1 MIFDPKVQQTYQDK
15 MRGKIFSIASM
26 EEKLVA
32 YPSQEMKTN
41 IWNKRLGHFYHK
53 SLLYMFKKD
62 IVRGLQ
68 LMEYGHTACTICQL
82 GKQSRM
88 PFAKETYRAL
98 VKLQLV
104 HTGFFLLT
112 THECSLNES
121 KYFIAFIDDMTQLCW
136 IYFLKLK
143 PGVPEVSSKFKALV
157 ENQSG
162 CRIKILRT
170 GNGTI
175 NFKIFV
181 KM

>member
-1 MIFDPKVQQTYQDK
+1 MFQDMKCVIFDSKGQNICQVK
-15 MRGKIFSIASM
+15 MRGQSFSFYSM

-104 HTGFFLLT
+104 HTGFF
-112 THECSLNES
+112 
-121 KYFIAFIDDMTQLCW
+121 
-136 IYFLKLK
+136 
-143 PGVPEVSSKFKALV
+143 
-157 ENQSG
+157 
-162 CRIKILRT
+162 
-170 GNGTI
+170 
-175 NFKIFV
+175 FV
-181 KM
+181 DHT